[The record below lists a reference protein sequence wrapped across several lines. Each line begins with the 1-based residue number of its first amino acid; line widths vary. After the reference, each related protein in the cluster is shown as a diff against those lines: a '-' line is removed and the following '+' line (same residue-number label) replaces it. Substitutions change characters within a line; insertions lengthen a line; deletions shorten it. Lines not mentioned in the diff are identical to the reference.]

1 MNNNLEIVL
10 QNGND
15 LYEPVV
21 EDSIV
26 WETQRKGAPGK
37 LTLNILQDEVIK
49 FGEGNAIRIKL
60 NDKGVFFGFIF
71 QHKRNK
77 DNLVQVVAYDQLR
90 YFKNKDTYIYEN
102 KTASDLIK
110 MLAKDFNLKCGTIE
124 DSKYKIASRVEEDK
138 ALFDIVLNALDTT
151 IENAKEM
158 YILYDDFGQLT
169 LKNISSMKLDTLIDG
184 DIVEDFDYSSSIDGN
199 TYNKIKLSRNN
210 EETGKRDIYIA
221 QDSKNINS
229 WGVLQY
235 FENIDDNV
243 DAKAKADALLKLYNQ
258 KVKSLTVKNV
268 LGDIRV
274 RAGCLVAVILNLGD
288 MRIQNY
294 MLVDKAKHTFSNNEH
309 VMDLTL
315 VGGEFVSTL
324 ASSSNSS
331 SSSNSNNSSSNG
343 GNSGSSSSGNE
354 KGKEVPALF
363 TAYYPA
369 NNALQGGLY
378 DAMGNKL
385 NPKNNTCAAPKSIPF
400 GTKIKI
406 QDTNTSLD
414 QKIFTVTDRGGAI
427 TIKNGVYHFDILMSN
442 RSEAYKWGR
451 KNGKAIIIDKNQ
463 SSSSGSGN
471 GSDKASRLIS
481 IAKSKLGLPYVWG
494 ATGPKS
500 FDCSG
505 LTSWCYKQIG
515 ITIPRTSRDQGKAG
529 KYVSKSN
536 LQPGDLIFFNN
547 PISHVGMYIG
557 NGNMIHAPKPGD
569 VVKIVSIHSNYY
581 TSRYNTSRRFL

>member
-235 FENIDDNV
+235 FENIDENV

-324 ASSSNSS
+324 ASSSSS
-331 SSSNSNNSSSNG
+331 SSSSKNNNNTNNG
-343 GNSGSSSSGNE
+343 GNGGSSSSGNE
-354 KGKEVPALF
+354 KGKEVSALF

-369 NNALQGGLY
+369 NNALQGGMY
-378 DAMGNKL
+378 DAMGNRL

-406 QDTNTSLD
+406 QGTGTSRD
-414 QKIFTVTDRGGAI
+414 GQIYTVTDRGGAI

-442 RSEAYKWGR
+442 RSEAYGWGR

-463 SSSSGSGN
+463 SSSSSSGS

-481 IAKSKLGLPYVWG
+481 IAKSKLGSPYVWG